1 MWIPVS
7 SLPLKL
13 APSFVV
19 FHLEWNW
26 KERKIALHS
35 SNSLTLQH
43 KITGKGSDTFSNKV
57 SPLRLVGVKGIPI
70 LGCCCLVAQLCLT
83 LQPHELQSS
92 RLLLHGISRAR
103 ILAWVAISFFRRSS
117 QGLNPCLQH
126 WQADSL
132 LLSHQGS
139 PCAGIGLFDSCVLST
154 SSKDPVS
161 CIPRHGESALVLFV
175 EEPSSL

>member
-1 MWIPVS
+1 M
-7 SLPLKL
+7 
-13 APSFVV
+13 
-19 FHLEWNW
+19 
-26 KERKIALHS
+26 
-35 SNSLTLQH
+35 
-43 KITGKGSDTFSNKV
+43 
-57 SPLRLVGVKGIPI
+57 
-70 LGCCCLVAQLCLT
+70 LGCCCCLVSQLCLT
-83 LQPHELQSS
+83 LRPHELQSF
-92 RLLLHGISRAR
+92 RLLVHGISQAR

-132 LLSHQGS
+132 PLSYQGS

-175 EEPSSL
+175 EEPSSLQSHHMFGGCRPGCLFQQDCQPSPNQASCVSTTVALATVVPVCRACFIGQACDL